1 METGLILL
9 AFVPTTAILWWI
21 LITLSGSAPLID
33 ALVTALSL
41 VAQWLLNR
49 KHIENWLV
57 WIVVDVLTIGL
68 GISREMYLLATL
80 YMIFLGMC
88 MVGWHQ
94 WRHTMIPQSDGDHV

>member
-1 METGLILL
+1 
-9 AFVPTTAILWWI
+9 
-21 LITLSGSAPLID
+21 
-33 ALVTALSL
+33 
-41 VAQWLLNR
+41 
-49 KHIENWLV
+49 
-57 WIVVDVLTIGL
+57 L